1 MTQNRPL
8 PRIVYVHGDGVLYWS
23 WGWVA
28 ALQKDLQSAGFP
40 TFFELLPDSIEA
52 RAQYWMPF
60 LRDHVRVCESD
71 VLLGWSCGAV
81 AAMRCAE
88 QQRVRGLVLVAPYFT
103 DLGLEQVRRAG
114 WVNAPWAWSDIRA
127 HAGHIAMFHS
137 DADPYISQAELTQLG
152 EHLQADVRVIAGAG
166 HFGAQDTFPELRELI
181 MQVYRRDAD

>member
-1 MTQNRPL
+1 MTQARPL

-28 ALQKDLQSAGFP
+28 TLQQELQSAGFP

-52 RAQYWMPF
+52 RAQYWLPF
-60 LRDHVRVCESD
+60 LLDHVRICESD

-88 QQRVRGLVLVAPYFT
+88 QRRLRGLVLVAPYFT
-103 DLGLEQVRRAG
+103 DLGFEQVQRAG
-114 WVNAPWAWSDIRA
+114 WVNAPWDWARVRENTE
-127 HAGHIAMFHS
+127 HIAVFHS
-137 DADPYISQAELTQLG
+137 DADPYIAQSELRQLSA
-152 EHLQADVRVIAGAG
+152 HLQADVHVVEGAG

-181 MQVYRRDAD
+181 MKVYGS